1 MASFNNKHK
10 IILHIYLKHKT
21 TLLFAGTTNTLLN
34 TTYLHFM
41 ALRVLQDLVELSKN
55 NPIIMMLLQFLVKL
69 FCNAN
74 ESFMR
79 SIRMC
84 KKYKIIRYSKYK
96 CNFALIYNRSAIFI
110 FYEFQILYIYKIL

>member
-41 ALRVLQDLVELSKN
+41 ALRVLQDLVDLRA
-55 NPIIMMLLQFLVKL
+55 I
-69 FCNAN
+69 
-74 ESFMR
+74 
-79 SIRMC
+79 
-84 KKYKIIRYSKYK
+84 KKQPNHHDAI
-96 CNFALIYNRSAIFI
+96 AIFGKK
-110 FYEFQILYIYKIL
+110 FFAMPMKHL